1 MQNFK
6 IFIVEDDPWY
16 GQLLKYHL
24 TLNPEYEVTLFEN
37 GKECLNNLYKKP
49 DVISV
54 DFNLPDISGEELL
67 NKIKLQNNQIPVIV
81 ISGQEEITIAVDLL
95 KKGAYDY
102 IIKDDNTK
110 DVLWR
115 SIIKI
120 RENSNLKV
128 EVEELKE
135 QLESKFDFEKSIIG
149 QSPAI
154 KKSFALIEKAIKSNI
169 NVSITGETGTGK
181 ELVAKAIHYNCERK
195 RKPFVAINMAA
206 IPGELIESELFGHEK
221 GAFTGALVRKI
232 GKFEE
237 ANGGTVFLD
246 EIAEL
251 DISLQSKILRV
262 LQERE
267 VIRVGGN
274 EAIKFDARL
283 IIATHK
289 NLADEVKKGLFR
301 EDLYYRIVG
310 LPIELPPLRDRGNDI
325 LLLAKFFCDGYIKD
339 NKIKSIILTENAK
352 NKLLRYNNPGNVR
365 ELKSMIDL
373 ACVMSDGKE
382 IQAEDINY
390 TSVRT
395 DEIFTAIEKTL
406 KEYNIDIINFFMNK
420 YNNNVI
426 GVSHKLGISK
436 STIYNLIKAG
446 EINLN

>member
-206 IPGELIESELFGHEK
+206 IPNELIESELFGHEK

-352 NKLLRYNNPGNVR
+352 NKLLRYSYPGNVR

-436 STIYNLIKAG
+436 STIYNMIKAG

>member
-1 MQNFK
+1 MK
-6 IFIVEDDPWY
+6 LSVIVPAYNEEKTII
-16 GQLLKYHL
+16 QILEKLCQTK
-24 TLNPEYEVTLFEN
+24 PENVSY
-37 GKECLNNLYKKP
+37 
-49 DVISV
+49 
-54 DFNLPDISGEELL
+54 
-67 NKIKLQNNQIPVIV
+67 QVIV
-81 ISGQEEITIAVDLL
+81 INDCS
-95 KKGAYDY
+95 K
-102 IIKDDNTK
+102 DNTK

-206 IPGELIESELFGHEK
+206 IPNELIESELFGHEK

-352 NKLLRYNNPGNVR
+352 NKLLRYSYPGNVR

-436 STIYNLIKAG
+436 STIYNMIKAG